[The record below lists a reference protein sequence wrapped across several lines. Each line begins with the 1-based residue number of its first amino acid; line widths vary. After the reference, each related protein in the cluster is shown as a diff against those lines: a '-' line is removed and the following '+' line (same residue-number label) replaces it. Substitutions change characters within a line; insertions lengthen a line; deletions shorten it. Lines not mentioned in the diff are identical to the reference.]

1 MNQEPSR
8 SQVHRVVSTSRRE
21 LGVIQGARSWRWGS
35 DATTLVLLP
44 QRSSGL
50 EPRPVLQAPPIFLF
64 PFFLL
69 LFFFSFT
76 KGGHRY
82 TRPIFFFP

>member
-1 MNQEPSR
+1 MDQEPSR

-21 LGVIQGARSWRWGS
+21 LGVIQGAGSWRWGS
-35 DATTLVLLP
+35 DATTPVLLRL
-44 QRSSGL
+44 RSSGL
-50 EPRPVLQAPPIFLF
+50 EPWPVLQAPPIFLF
-64 PFFLL
+64 LFFL
-69 LFFFSFT
+69 FFPPFT